1 MWRRKRWLVIIVV
14 IAVVFGASAI
24 REFRISKLP
33 PKERRLKNSQFSFRI
48 ASLKY
53 RWGSRMVDGI
63 EQVTGPIAIASQF
76 ADYLGSK
83 KKVASDEL
91 RDASHF
97 ASIEIVGIYE
107 DRHEFNNAA
116 AKIHLKGL
124 SRNSTFIITKMDDQ
138 KRFQNGELR
147 VPNQFAEQARKILD
161 NTEVCI
167 VKSFPYDSEK
177 EISQA
182 VDTMRA
188 KGVRAVSMSFRDDFG
203 DPHKSIFVLTEDK
216 EIAEQ
221 ALESFPR
228 VQPIPNPK

>member
-1 MWRRKRWLVIIVV
+1 MVIIVV
-14 IAVVFGASAI
+14 IALFFSASAI
-24 REFRISKLP
+24 REFRNSKLP
-33 PKERRLKNSQFSFRI
+33 PKERRLKNAQFSFRI
-48 ASLKY
+48 ASLQY
-53 RWGSRMVDGI
+53 RWGSHMVDGI
-63 EQVTGPIAIASQF
+63 EQLTGAIAIASQF

-83 KKVASDEL
+83 KKVACDDL

-107 DRHEFNNAA
+107 DQHEWNNAA

-124 SRNSTFIITKMDDQ
+124 SRNSTFIITKMDVQ
-138 KRFQNGELR
+138 KRFQMGELR
-147 VPNQFAEQARKILD
+147 VPNQFAEEARKILN

-203 DPHKSIFVLTEDK
+203 DPHKSIFVLSEDK

-221 ALESFPR
+221 ALDPFPR
-228 VQPIPNPK
+228 VQPFPNPR